1 MYKTLIFD
9 LDDTLNDDTKN
20 IQEAFRYLTKEKYSD
35 EEFDKFLA
43 IDKNYWKER
52 AAGLIKD
59 PRDNM
64 TAKEKAEWNR
74 AQRFLRYFKNIT
86 YDEAVKMNE
95 IYEEGLKLN
104 ATEIKG
110 AKRTIKYLKSKDY
123 KIVIATNG
131 PKNAIPA
138 KLDGLGISKEID
150 EIFSAEECGNMKPHT
165 QFYTAL
171 FRKINN
177 PELNEILFIG
187 DDIEKDIKGG
197 QDIGIDTCWFN
208 WKYEEPKYQP
218 TFEIHELIELRD
230 IL

>member
-20 IQEAFRYLTKEKYSD
+20 IQEAFRYIMKEKYSD
-35 EEFDKFLA
+35 EEFDRFLT

-52 AAGLIKD
+52 AAGLVQD
-59 PRDNM
+59 PRPNM

-86 YDEAVKMNE
+86 YKEAVKINE

-110 AKRTIKYLKSKDY
+110 AKETIKYLKSKDY
-123 KIVIATNG
+123 KIIIASNG

-138 KLDGLGISKEID
+138 KLNGLGISKEID
-150 EIFSAEECGNMKPHT
+150 GIFSAEECGNMKPHIP
-165 QFYTAL
+165 FYTAL
-171 FRKINN
+171 FEKLNN
-177 PELNEILFIG
+177 PDLKELLFIG

-197 QDIGIDTCWFN
+197 QNVGMDTCWLN
-208 WKYEEPKYQP
+208 LEYEEPKYKP
-218 TFEIHELIELRD
+218 TFEIHELIELKN